1 MKRAL
6 LPLAASTLLLAPAAC
21 QKTTPAPQ
29 TTATEVA
36 PERGTLAYDK
46 SVWLTLLGDHA
57 SIRREVRHIEN
68 GLEATTESDD
78 PAVAARIIDHAY
90 AMQLRVKHG
99 AQVRVWDP
107 VFAELFDNYDKIH
120 LEVTTLAKGVRIRET
135 SDDPNVVA
143 LLRAHAAG
151 VTDFVNEGAT
161 AAQRETPHSWERPAS
176 HQ

>member
-1 MKRAL
+1 MKRAFI
-6 LPLAASTLLLAPAAC
+6 PLAASTLLLAPAAC
-21 QKTTPAPQ
+21 QRTTPAPQ
-29 TTATEVA
+29 TAAPEVT

-46 SVWLTLLGDHA
+46 SVWLSLLADHTR
-57 SIRREVRHIEN
+57 IRREVRHIDN
-68 GLEATTESDD
+68 GLEAITESDD
-78 PAVAARIIDHAY
+78 PAVAARIIDHAQ

-107 VFAELFDNYDKIH
+107 VFAELFDNYEKIN
-120 LEVTTLAKGVRIRET
+120 LEVTTTAKGVRIRET

-161 AAQRETPHSWERPAS
+161 AAQRETPRSWERPTS
-176 HQ
+176 QQ